1 MSELKG
7 AKMEGSKVPAEEIK
21 NPNLV
26 AAIEKMQDDNTTEN
40 INKMIDEVMKAKF
53 ILPAK
58 VTPKTE
64 AKTTKF
70 FGVFTDTDE
79 LFKWKDTQNAQKV
92 VTDFDSIAQMVMDPQ
107 ADVKGFVINPFGK
120 SVTFP
125 KQMVHSFKQQK
136 DYMKLK
142 NQTIEP
148 GSPISLGEPKEYPID
163 LMAALINHF
172 STEPTVNA
180 AYLRLI
186 EQNGQK
192 SYFIVVDFFGDM
204 ESTFDAISK
213 VANPFLDDE
222 IQLSMMPY
230 SMDFAK
236 NAVKGVEPF
245 YRKEN

>member
-1 MSELKG
+1 MCIRDRFRL
-7 AKMEGSKVPAEEIK
+7 
-21 NPNLV
+21 L
-26 AAIEKMQDDNTTEN
+26 EN
-40 INKMIDEVMKAKF
+40 GNKE
-53 ILPAK
+53 
-58 VTPKTE
+58 
-64 AKTTKF
+64 KF
-70 FGVFTDTDE
+70 FGVFTDTEE

>member
-1 MSELKG
+1 
-7 AKMEGSKVPAEEIK
+7 
-21 NPNLV
+21 
-26 AAIEKMQDDNTTEN
+26 
-40 INKMIDEVMKAKF
+40 
-53 ILPAK
+53 
-58 VTPKTE
+58 
-64 AKTTKF
+64 
-70 FGVFTDTDE
+70 
-79 LFKWKDTQNAQKV
+79 
-92 VTDFDSIAQMVMDPQ
+92 
-107 ADVKGFVINPFGK
+107 
-120 SVTFP
+120 
-125 KQMVHSFKQQK
+125 
-136 DYMKLK
+136 MKLK

-186 EQNGQK
+186 EQNG
-192 SYFIVVDFFGDM
+192 DM

>member
-21 NPNLV
+21 NPDLV

-64 AKTTKF
+64 AKTTNGQTVMQQSTQVQFRLLENGNKEKI

-107 ADVKGFVINPFGK
+107 ADVKGFVINPYGENVSISK
-120 SVTFP
+120 GLLLSLL
-125 KQMVHSFKQQK
+125 KQQEAK
-136 DYMKLK
+136 R
-142 NQTIEP
+142 
-148 GSPISLGEPKEYPID
+148 
-163 LMAALINHF
+163 
-172 STEPTVNA
+172 NA
-180 AYLRLI
+180 
-186 EQNGQK
+186 EGMN
-192 SYFIVVDFFGDM
+192 
-204 ESTFDAISK
+204 
-213 VANPFLDDE
+213 
-222 IQLSMMPY
+222 
-230 SMDFAK
+230 
-236 NAVKGVEPF
+236 
-245 YRKEN
+245 

>member
-1 MSELKG
+1 MKTQKS
-7 AKMEGSKVPAEEIK
+7 
-21 NPNLV
+21 
-26 AAIEKMQDDNTTEN
+26 DNRT
-40 INKMIDEVMKAKF
+40 
-53 ILPAK
+53 
-58 VTPKTE
+58 
-64 AKTTKF
+64 
-70 FGVFTDTDE
+70 GFT
-79 LFKWKDTQNAQKV
+79 
-92 VTDFDSIAQMVMDPQ
+92 
-107 ADVKGFVINPFGK
+107 
-120 SVTFP
+120 
-125 KQMVHSFKQQK
+125 
-136 DYMKLK
+136 
-142 NQTIEP
+142 NQ
-148 GSPISLGEPKEYPID
+148 SRRAKEYPID

-236 NAVKGVEPF
+236 MQ
-245 YRKEN
+245 